1 MLFSNMAIWKYFWFF
16 WMLTFLEMA
25 FKFPMYVQSFH
36 QMGGMIYMTFRYLPA
51 PDKDNFIPQVLYS
64 LPFEGTWVVVNG
76 GVLKETSHSWAI
88 ATQRYAYDFIMLDE
102 NGKSFSGDGVSVS
115 DYYCYGKKILA
126 PADGVVVEV
135 KDRCKDSKIMGKGRL
150 DPLIKDIR
158 GNYVVIQ
165 HAENEYSLLAHLMLG
180 SILVNEGQNVKRGQ
194 LIAMCGNSGNTSEP
208 HLHFHV
214 QNGKNFFTSI
224 GLPIHFQ
231 NINAVLFPCYFSYDK
246 RPVKIETGINNTFI
260 FRGQSVINHSF
271 LFDRGR

>member
-1 MLFSNMAIWKYFWFF
+1 
-16 WMLTFLEMA
+16 MLTFLEVA

-36 QMGGMIYMTFRYLPA
+36 QIGGMVYTTFKYLPA
-51 PDKDNFIPQVLYS
+51 PNKDSFMPQVLYS
-64 LPFEGTWVVVNG
+64 LPFEETWLVVNG
-76 GVLKETSHSWAI
+76 GVSKETSHSWAM
-88 ATQRYAYDFIMLDE
+88 ATQRYAYDFIILDE

-135 KDRCKDSKIMGKGRL
+135 KNGCKDSKIMGKGRL

-165 HAENEYSLLAHLMLG
+165 HAENEYSFLAHLMPG
-180 SILVNEGQNVKRGQ
+180 SILVNEGQNVKREQ

-214 QNGKNFFTSI
+214 QNGKSFFTSI

-231 NINAVLFPCYFSYDK
+231 NINAVLFPRYSSYDK
-246 RPVKIETGINNTFI
+246 RPVRTETGINNTFV
-260 FRGQSVINHSF
+260 FRGQSVINNSF
-271 LFDRGR
+271 LSDRGR